1 MLFGLL
7 PDPRSCGGDRWNALW
22 RLCLHLRCAPDGCDA
37 QWVKNPRAK
46 RSRTLNWHQ
55 RNCQLLKMK
64 QMKSVESRD
73 RVRAG
78 RLERWYEQG
87 RRLRASFAKPLAEP
101 NSLQFLKL
109 HPMLTSV
116 VLFFF
121 RVFYSQCDV
130 HVPLCSLCVFY
141 PMGFR
146 SGHVVLYVDEQ
157 QTICLGLV
165 LTVWRI
171 GKKRKP
177 APNPC
182 PVNGCFCF
190 RVVEATQQEDSLYF
204 TVLFLHIFFNP
215 FLPSCIPYSL
225 YTDVSC
231 QIS

>member
-22 RLCLHLRCAPDGCDA
+22 RLCLHLRCTPDGCDA

-121 RVFYSQCDV
+121 TCFTRSVMCM
-130 HVPLCSLCVFY
+130 SLY
-141 PMGFR
+141 A
-146 SGHVVLYVDEQ
+146 LYVFF
-157 QTICLGLV
+157 IRWASGLGM
-165 LTVWRI
+165 
-171 GKKRKP
+171 
-177 APNPC
+177 
-182 PVNGCFCF
+182 
-190 RVVEATQQEDSLYF
+190 
-204 TVLFLHIFFNP
+204 
-215 FLPSCIPYSL
+215 SCSMWTSSRRSAL
-225 YTDVSC
+225 DWF
-231 QIS
+231 